1 VTWLLAAQAAATLVM
16 VGVIWM
22 CQVAHYPLLG
32 DVGSALP
39 QYQERNVRL
48 TTRVVGLPM
57 LVELATVIA
66 LLVWRPVEIPLWS
79 ALLGAALLVVIWAA
93 TVLFSV
99 PMHGRLGHGYDPAA
113 HRRLVTTNWIRT
125 LAWSAR
131 GVLVLWMLAVG

>member
-1 VTWLLAAQAAATLVM
+1 MTWLLAAQAAATLVM

-66 LLVWRPVEIPLWS
+66 LLIWRPAAIPLWS

>member
-1 VTWLLAAQAAATLVM
+1 MTWLLAAQAAATLVM

-32 DVGSALP
+32 DVGPTLP

-57 LVELATVIA
+57 LVEAATVIA
-66 LLVWRPVEIPLWS
+66 LLIWRPAAIPLWS

>member
-1 VTWLLAAQAAATLVM
+1 MTWLLAAQAAATLVM

-66 LLVWRPVEIPLWS
+66 LLVWRPVEIPLWT

>member
-1 VTWLLAAQAAATLVM
+1 MTWLLAAQAAATLVM

-32 DVGSALP
+32 DVGPTLP

-57 LVELATVIA
+57 LVEAATVIA
-66 LLVWRPVEIPLWS
+66 LLIWRPAAIPLWS

-99 PMHGRLGHGYDPAA
+99 PMHGRLGQGYDAGA

>member
-1 VTWLLAAQAAATLVM
+1 MTWLLAAQAAATLVM